1 MARTYRARYLGLMR
15 TLEREMR
22 TLFASLAVE
31 VAQEVALR
39 ADAQGQVPRSATYE
53 LQRAAGERVMAL
65 FVGRAQNGEQAP
77 FEVLSSGT
85 VQPLSPYMRVLW
97 AAITEAIRLAVT
109 QHSDL
114 LRRRLPPDLLALL
127 GRPQRISEQVFAT
140 NPLARYDPPHTWVDP
155 AGYTLSE
162 RIWRTAGDTRRR
174 LDLYLDQAIR
184 EGRGALRMSR
194 ELEAFLLPGRTL
206 RTRRPYGIDASYDAM
221 RLARTETTRAHA
233 RAAEVSARV
242 NPFVVGI
249 RVVLSASHP
258 RVDICD
264 EAAAAGPWPVDEIP
278 PEYQI
283 PLHPHCLCSYRY
295 EMGDTREIISGLRA
309 EAYGQRDALIELIG
323 LLQVEQLVRRLLG
336 GVSMTRAEA
345 A

>member
-1 MARTYRARYLGLMR
+1 MR

-85 VQPLSPYMRVLW
+85 VRPLSPYMRLLW
-97 AAITEAIRLAVT
+97 AAITEATRLAVA
-109 QHSDL
+109 QQSDL

-127 GRPQRISEQVFAT
+127 GGPQRMSELTVVGT
-140 NPLARYDPPHTWVDP
+140 NPLAGYVPPHTWVDP

-233 RAAEVSARV
+233 QAAEVSARI
-242 NPFVVGI
+242 NPFVTGI

-309 EAYGQRDALIELIG
+309 EAYGQRDALIELMG
-323 LLQVEQLVRRLLG
+323 LLQVEQLVRRLLAG
-336 GVSMTRAEA
+336 ATITRAVA